1 MPKFLTLPDRIV
13 NFKAIK
19 HVYKDVGQ
27 FSNPADPAELG
38 GAFLVKPAIFF
49 QISVF
54 SVRTTIS
61 YGYENE
67 LMRDMEYEQIECAL
81 HRDIHF
87 LPWKERRDMVSTI
100 RVLIE

>member
-19 HVYKDVGQ
+19 YVYKDVGE
-27 FSNPADPAELG
+27 FSNPDDPAELG
-38 GAFLVKPAIFF
+38 GAFLVKPAIFI

-54 SVRTTIS
+54 SSRMIIS

-67 LMRDMEYEQIECAL
+67 FMRDIEYEQIACAL

-87 LPWKERRDMVSTI
+87 LPWKERRDMVNTI
-100 RVLIE
+100 RILTE